1 MYTVGLR
8 KSKGP
13 EAAKAF
19 IAGLEVGRENHLY
32 TTLILAEELKG
43 LSKAVDGVDKILAA
57 TDRAKVLTKEIN
69 SFTSALAENMGSG
82 GKHDMV
88 MKEEQNQHAGDGAV
102 GPEQPGQP
110 SGTQ

>member
-19 IAGLEVGRENHLY
+19 IAGLEVGRENLY
-32 TTLILAEELKG
+32 TTLVLAEELKG
-43 LSKAVDGVDKILAA
+43 LSKAVDGVDTILAA

-88 MKEEQNQHAGDGAV
+88 MKEEQPQHAGDGAV
-102 GPEQPGQP
+102 EQPGQP